1 MQKKCSISLAIREMQ
16 IKISMI
22 CHLILVRKEIIK
34 KTNNKCWRGYR
45 VEGGEGILIYCF
57 GKCKLVKPL

>member
-1 MQKKCSISLAIREMQ
+1 MQ

-34 KTNNKCWRGYR
+34 KTNNKCWRGFR